1 MGHLYLIPNDSWN
14 GKQVSVRYLQ
24 VALEVPGWMRAF
36 PVGAIEKTGSSVMQ
50 RVLNRMLPKFL
61 SQLEADYEL
70 WASGDSS
77 RTPIGTGQL

>member
-1 MGHLYLIPNDSWN
+1 MPWYYILIIAPL
-14 GKQVSVRYLQ
+14 LQ
-24 VALEVPGWMRAF
+24 VALEVPGWMRAL
-36 PVGAIEKTGSSVMQ
+36 PVGAIERTGSGVLQ

-61 SQLEADYEL
+61 AQLQADYEL